1 MKGKIMV
8 NVRRLLWLVVMFV
21 VVMLLFSARA
31 VFAAGLLLQVGGGTP
46 PPIIS
51 PGIPSALAI
60 GALISFLLD
69 NLPFLNEWFNGLSS
83 TVQKWIVVIAT
94 TIAGFGIFIATNPPG
109 VLQVMTFLDWSN
121 LAQNIIVAIGA
132 SQLWYKGP
140 GKTLTADSDIG
151 RG

>member
-21 VVMLLFSARA
+21 VMLLFAPRV
-31 VFAAGLLLQVGGGTP
+31 VFAAGLLQAGDGTP
-46 PPIIS
+46 PPVIS

-83 TVQKWIVVIAT
+83 TVQKWIVVFA
-94 TIAGFGIFIATNPPG
+94 P
-109 VLQVMTFLDWSN
+109 LS
-121 LAQNIIVAIGA
+121 
-132 SQLWYKGP
+132 
-140 GKTLTADSDIG
+140 
-151 RG
+151 RGSAYL

>member
-1 MKGKIMV
+1 MV

-21 VVMLLFSARA
+21 VALVLLAPRV
-31 VFAAGLLLQVGGGTP
+31 VFAAGLFQAGDGTP
-46 PPIIS
+46 PPVIS

-69 NLPFLNEWFNGLSS
+69 NLPFINEWFNGLSS
-83 TVQKWIVVIAT
+83 TVQKWIVVVFT

-140 GKTLTADSDIG
+140 GKTLAQDSDKG